1 MTLSLGIDGPRGGR
15 PIKQLANS
23 RASENAT
30 VLPFQF
36 VLHHVLPELQGEGFC
51 VPVTRA
57 FEGRLAKD
65 LDPLGQRPCPSG
77 GPPQKLCSLMHLL
90 NLLWQP
96 ILEHIDALS
105 CGKAAP
111 WTPGLAKNSRS
122 WRSRCKGSSKHPKTQ
137 CPWMTGSSM
146 SIKNSPVWP
155 VPKCLEKQ

>member
-1 MTLSLGIDGPRGGR
+1 MTLSLGDRWTSWWEAHQ
-15 PIKQLANS
+15 KLANS
-23 RASENAT
+23 SASENAT
-30 VLPFQF
+30 VLPLKV
-36 VLHHVLPELQGEGFC
+36 VLYHVLPELQREGFC
-51 VPVTRA
+51 VPGPRA

-65 LDPLGQRPCPSG
+65 LGPLGQRPCPSG

-111 WTPGLAKNSRS
+111 WTPGLAKTSRS

-137 CPWMTGSSM
+137 CPWMPGSSM